1 MKALTVVWNEACDEC
16 VGFTDPADA
25 RYASGKKLSGLQH
38 ICGVSTLAEAF
49 RETYDEGVKLE
60 DVVVVGAEGL
70 ESIREIR
77 AHHWRCAIQLTPH
90 IDRHVNRDLSC
101 ASDKQVA
108 RNSETLAKLQQI
120 KARHMTFVQILNQ
133 FFDIGDTAEKDA
145 AK

>member
-1 MKALTVVWNEACDEC
+1 MKALTVVWNKPGDEC
-16 VGFTDPADA
+16 VGFTDAADA

-60 DVVVVGAEGL
+60 NVVVVGAEGL
-70 ESIREIR
+70 EGLRKLRLYHWNGVVNLTAHMDRLKSRPEPIDSRQAKRREDSLFHLNR
-77 AHHWRCAIQLTPH
+77 AYSA
-90 IDRHVNRDLSC
+90 HV
-101 ASDKQVA
+101 
-108 RNSETLAKLQQI
+108 
-120 KARHMTFVQILNQ
+120 HFVQFLND